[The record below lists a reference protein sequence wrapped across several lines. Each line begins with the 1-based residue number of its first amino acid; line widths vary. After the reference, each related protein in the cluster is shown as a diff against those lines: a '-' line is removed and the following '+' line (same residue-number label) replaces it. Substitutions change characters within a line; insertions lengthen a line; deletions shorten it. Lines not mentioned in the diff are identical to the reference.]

1 MTKKNVGKKEM
12 QDKICAIIAKALEV
26 QPELVTVK
34 TTSNDIADWDSLG
47 HLTILMELGAE
58 FGSEI
63 TGNSKLAS
71 AVSVQEIIDIIA
83 EN

>member
-1 MTKKNVGKKEM
+1 M
-12 QDKICAIIAKALEV
+12 QDKICEIIAKALEV
-26 QPELVTVK
+26 QPELVTLK
-34 TTSNDIADWDSLG
+34 TTSNDIDDWDSLG

-63 TGNSKLAS
+63 EGNTKLAS

-83 EN
+83 ES

>member
-1 MTKKNVGKKEM
+1 M

-26 QPELVTVK
+26 DLEFVTPE
-34 TTSNDIADWDSLG
+34 TTSNDIDDWDSLG

-63 TGNSKLAS
+63 EGN
-71 AVSVQEIIDIIA
+71 
-83 EN
+83 

>member
-1 MTKKNVGKKEM
+1 M

-26 QPELVTVK
+26 DLEFVTPE
-34 TTSNDIADWDSLG
+34 TTSNDIDDWDSLG

-63 TGNSKLAS
+63 EGNSELAS
-71 AVSVQEIIDIIA
+71 AVSVQEIIDIIVKS
-83 EN
+83 